1 MRIGEH
7 DISTERDCD
16 KDENGTEV
24 VCAERYQNYGIEST
38 YVHPGYTRTKLQND
52 IALIRLDGDVDF
64 RPRNVK
70 PICLPITSSVTL
82 PRKVK

>member
-16 KDENGTEV
+16 KDENGIEV
-24 VCAERYQNYGIEST
+24 ACAERYQDFGIENT
-38 YVHPGYTRTKLQND
+38 YVHPGYTKTKLQND
-52 IALIRLDGDVDF
+52 IALIRLNGDADF
-64 RPRNVK
+64 RSRNVK
-70 PICLPITSSVTL
+70 PICLPIESPIIL